1 MAKKRTGRLAGLAA
15 LAGAAYMINEKL
27 GKDKDAK
34 FQKDRIDQT
43 SKRIPNDVASSENT
57 TAKKDVVSSV
67 NTTAKLETPKKYSS
81 AYNPVA
87 SSDTRGQAALNR
99 GVGDA
104 TNGAESPKSAPVK
117 ENRQNVKPKNL
128 PKAGGDPSQS
138 KGVLRSDRDMTQAEA
153 KTILNQ
159 TPADKDQ
166 QAAKDRKVIDSNKA
180 NSREKRKAYQR
191 NTDAA
196 KVANLKSNA
205 ATKQKVLD
213 TLNQRAGA
221 NTPSAL
227 RSDQLANVSR
237 ATKREQKTKQF
248 AQDVPYQ
255 ESAAKTDAMM
265 AASRAARKADALK
278 KAAKKS
284 SFKSGGMVSKV
295 SSASRRADGIA
306 SRGKTKCKMY

>member
-1 MAKKRTGRLAGLAA
+1 MAKKLGRLAGLAA
-15 LAGAAYMINEKL
+15 LAGAAYMVGNKF
-27 GKDKDAK
+27 GKDKDATGPAATADEIK
-34 FQKDRIDQT
+34 LSKDRTDAQT
-43 SKRIPNDVASSENT
+43 KA
-57 TAKKDVVSSV
+57 VSGLKPVEKS
-67 NTTAKLETPKKYSS
+67 SS

-117 ENRQNVKPKNL
+117 ENRQNVKPIDL
-128 PKAGGDPSQS
+128 PEAGGGLSQS

-159 TPADKDQ
+159 TPADKAK
-166 QAAKDRKVIDSNKA
+166 QAAKDRKDIDSNKA
-180 NSREKRKAYQR
+180 DFRAYQR
-191 NTDAA
+191 NLDAA

>member
-1 MAKKRTGRLAGLAA
+1 MAKKLGRLAGLAA
-15 LAGAAYMINEKL
+15 LAGAAYMVGNKF
-27 GKDKDAK
+27 GKDKDATGPAATADEIK
-34 FQKDRIDQT
+34 LSKARADAQK
-43 SKRIPNDVASSENT
+43 KA
-57 TAKKDVVSSV
+57 VSG
-67 NTTAKLETPKKYSS
+67 PKPVEKSSS

-117 ENRQNVKPKNL
+117 ENRQNVKPKPIDL
-128 PKAGGDPSQS
+128 PEAGGGLSQS
-138 KGVLRSDRDMTQAEA
+138 KGVLRSDRDMTQNEA

-159 TPADKDQ
+159 TPADKAQ
-166 QAAKDRKVIDSNKA
+166 QAAKDRKDIDSNKA
-180 NSREKRKAYQR
+180 DFRAYQR
-191 NTDAA
+191 NLDAA

-278 KAAKKS
+278 KKAKKS

>member
-1 MAKKRTGRLAGLAA
+1 MAKNAGRLAGLAA
-15 LAGAAYMINEKL
+15 LAGAAYMMSKGKSNDNAGDQKTSSYTGDTKKVEAKNEPFK
-27 GKDKDAK
+27 A
-34 FQKDRIDQT
+34 T
-43 SKRIPNDVASSENT
+43 NESSYTPGNAG
-57 TAKKDVVSSV
+57 TAR
-67 NTTAKLETPKKYSS
+67 P
-81 AYNPVA
+81 
-87 SSDTRGQAALNR
+87 

-104 TNGAESPKSAPVK
+104 TNGMSLPKPAPKPKPAPASEPAPVVTDTPSAPPAQV
-117 ENRQNVKPKNL
+117 NRTME
-128 PKAGGDPSQS
+128 D
-138 KGVLRSDRDMTQAEA
+138 
-153 KTILNQ
+153 
-159 TPADKDQ
+159 
-166 QAAKDRKVIDSNKA
+166 
-180 NSREKRKAYQR
+180 
-191 NTDAA
+191 
-196 KVANLKSNA
+196 

-265 AASRAARKADALK
+265 VASRAAKKADALK
-278 KAAKKS
+278 KTAKKS

-295 SSASRRADGIA
+295 SSASSRADGIA